1 MAPILA
7 IVEMFAPR
15 SSSFPKIPW
24 RRYVVLMI
32 RLVLFERIG
41 VFRPACLLVAPLML
55 LGSPITTLAQDDVGS
70 AAWLSGCWV
79 ASAGDVRSE
88 EVWME
93 PEGGLMV
100 GMARTLR
107 GGVATGYE
115 FLLLQRVDGRLTY
128 SAYPSGQEPT
138 DFGATEVSTQRL
150 RFENPQHD
158 FPQAIEYE
166 RTSADSLTAKVYGEI
181 GSGEPAFVLRYARSV
196 C

>member
-1 MAPILA
+1 
-7 IVEMFAPR
+7 
-15 SSSFPKIPW
+15 
-24 RRYVVLMI
+24 MI
-32 RLVLFERIG
+32 RFA
-41 VFRPACLLVAPLML
+41 VFPLLLV
-55 LGSPITTLAQDDVGS
+55 SPIAALAQSDVSS

-79 ASAGDVRSE
+79 ASADDERWE
-88 EVWME
+88 EVWMQ

-107 GGVATGYE
+107 GNVATGYE
-115 FLLLQRVDGRLTY
+115 FLLLQRKDGRLTY

-150 RFENPQHD
+150 RFENPRHD

-166 RTSADSLTAKVYGEI
+166 RTASDSLTARVYGEI
-181 GSGEPAFVLRYARSV
+181 GAGEPAFVLRYARRA

>member
-1 MAPILA
+1 MT
-7 IVEMFAPR
+7 
-15 SSSFPKIPW
+15 
-24 RRYVVLMI
+24 
-32 RLVLFERIG
+32 RLTLFEHIG
-41 VFRPACLLVAPLML
+41 VFRPARLLVAPLVL
-55 LGSPITTLAQDDVGS
+55 LGSPNTMLAQDDVGS

-107 GGVATGYE
+107 GSVATGYE

-138 DFGATEVSTQRL
+138 DLGATEVSTQRL

-166 RTSADSLTAKVYGEI
+166 RTSVDSLTAKVYGEI
-181 GSGEPAFVLRYARSV
+181 GSGEPAFVLRYARNV